1 MAERRRRA
9 AFATALV
16 CGAGIW
22 LLSPLVTGRA
32 EPWDAAGWYY
42 PGALFLAGCA
52 VALLFPAH
60 PGVVAIGI
68 VAGQILVLL
77 GRVAAD
83 PSGGGLGRWGSCSW
97 WATAWFRFLVRP
109 WGPWPAANGRA
120 TITRMRPNRRMQPT
134 GTGLGAC
141 S

>member
-9 AFATALV
+9 AFAIALV

-42 PGALFLAGCA
+42 PGALFLVGGA

-83 PSGGGLGRWGSCSW
+83 SSGGGLWPLGIM
-97 WATAWFRFLVRP
+97 FLVGYGVVP
-109 WGPWPAANGRA
+109 L
-120 TITRMRPNRRMQPT
+120 
-134 GTGLGAC
+134 LGAALGAVAGRQWARKQRPDEA
-141 S
+141 

>member
-1 MAERRRRA
+1 MAVRRRRA

-83 PSGGGLGRWGSCSW
+83 PSGGGLWPLGLM
-97 WATAWFRFLVRP
+97 FLVGYGVVP
-109 WGPWPAANGRA
+109 L
-120 TITRMRPNRRMQPT
+120 
-134 GTGLGAC
+134 LGAALGALAGRQWARNHHPDEA
-141 S
+141 

>member
-9 AFATALV
+9 AYAIALV

-22 LLSPLVTGRA
+22 LLSPLVTGRG

-42 PGALFLAGCA
+42 PGALFFAGCA
-52 VALLFPAH
+52 VAILFPAH

-83 PSGGGLGRWGSCSW
+83 SSGGGLWPLGIV
-97 WATAWFRFLVRP
+97 FLVGYGVIP
-109 WGPWPAANGRA
+109 L
-120 TITRMRPNRRMQPT
+120 
-134 GTGLGAC
+134 LGAALGAAGGRLRERKHRPDEA
-141 S
+141 

>member
-9 AFATALV
+9 AFAIALV

-42 PGALFLAGCA
+42 PGALFFAGCA
-52 VALLFPAH
+52 VAILFPAH

-77 GRVAAD
+77 GRVASNSSSD
-83 PSGGGLGRWGSCSW
+83 GLWPLGI
-97 WATAWFRFLVRP
+97 AFLVGYGVVP
-109 WGPWPAANGRA
+109 LLGAALGAAAGRLR
-120 TITRMRPNRRMQPT
+120 TRKHRPNK
-134 GTGLGAC
+134 A
-141 S
+141 

>member
-1 MAERRRRA
+1 MAERRRGA
-9 AFATALV
+9 AFAIALV

-22 LLSPLVTGRA
+22 LLSPLVTGQA

-52 VALLFPAH
+52 VAILFPAH
-60 PGVVAIGI
+60 PGVVAVGV

-83 PSGGGLGRWGSCSW
+83 SSTGGLWPLGIL
-97 WATAWFRFLVRP
+97 FLVGYGVVP
-109 WGPWPAANGRA
+109 LVGAA
-120 TITRMRPNRRMQPT
+120 
-134 GTGLGAC
+134 LGAIARG
-141 S
+141 